1 MEKSGRSKSFSTNEI
16 NLLIMSVE
24 SNKKVVESKKKRTV
38 TNKEKAKMWEKI
50 ALSFNSQTIE
60 GINRDA
66 KVLKEKWT
74 NLKRVCDG
82 EKLLFRQDEF
92 VLCWIFSRISSSNRT
107 TVFLED

>member
-74 NLKRVCDG
+74 NLKRVTVKNHASTQPICIMLD
-82 EKLLFRQDEF
+82 
-92 VLCWIFSRISSSNRT
+92 IFTN
-107 TVFLED
+107 FLQ

>member
-38 TNKEKAKMWEKI
+38 TNKEKAKMWKKI

-74 NLKRVCDG
+74 NFKRVTVKKYASDKTNMYYVG
-82 EKLLFRQDEF
+82 YFHEF
-92 VLCWIFSRISSSNRT
+92 PPVTDPCFWK
-107 TVFLED
+107 V